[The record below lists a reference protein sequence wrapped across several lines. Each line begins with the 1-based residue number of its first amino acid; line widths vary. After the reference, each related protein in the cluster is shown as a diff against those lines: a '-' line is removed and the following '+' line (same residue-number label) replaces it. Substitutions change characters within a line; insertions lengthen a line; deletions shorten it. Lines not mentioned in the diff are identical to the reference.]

1 MRHPAGKPAAG
12 NYARPVRQLTSHD
25 IDRLRALN
33 RHRRNIRPLVAGQG
47 VTFLGD
53 AIAFVT
59 LPLFVLSLTGRG
71 LELGLTA
78 AAETIPLLL
87 FGFMAGVIVDRAP
100 IRVLL
105 IGADLVRVIAFA
117 VLGLA
122 VLAGAANVAL
132 VLAVAF
138 AGGVMTTFFEAAF
151 QALVVA
157 AVDREQ
163 LVAMNT
169 RLSFVRTIAFAAGP
183 AIGGLLA
190 TSQTGFALAF
200 LVNAFTFAASAVFVL
215 RVQFDPPPREESP
228 THFWRDLATGLV
240 HIRRDAYLRWST
252 VGVTF
257 TNLLFAPLEALLA
270 LFITERID
278 PPRLPF
284 MEAPLAVATTVGL
297 FYATQALLGALGVA
311 IAPRIV
317 RAIGLG
323 RSFLIGVATMGAG
336 FGLVVAMQTP
346 WAVLPAG
353 AAIAGVG
360 LVNVSVFTMRQQL
373 TAEEMLGRVSA
384 AGRTLAYLF
393 IPIGA
398 ATGGLLVDTVGLGP
412 VYTFG
417 SLGAIAL
424 ALVLTVTALGRGP
437 EPTPLTQPS

>member
-1 MRHPAGKPAAG
+1 M
-12 NYARPVRQLTSHD
+12 
-25 IDRLRALN
+25 N
-33 RHRRNIRPLVAGQG
+33 RHRRNVRPLVGGQG

-105 IGADLVRVIAFA
+105 IGADLLRVIAFT
-117 VLGLA
+117 VLGIA

-132 VLAVAF
+132 VVAVAF
-138 AGGVMTTFFEAAF
+138 AAGVMATFFEAAF
-151 QALVVA
+151 QSLVVA
-157 AVDREQ
+157 SVDREQ
-163 LVAMNT
+163 LVTMNT

-190 TSQTGFALAF
+190 TSQTGFGIAF
-200 LVNAFTFAASAVFVL
+200 LVNAGTFVASAVFVL
-215 RVQFDPPPREESP
+215 MVQFDPPPRQENP
-228 THFWRDLATGLV
+228 THFWKDLSTGLS
-240 HIRRDAYLRWST
+240 HIGRNLYLKWST

-270 LFITERID
+270 LFISERIA
-278 PPRLPF
+278 PPHLPF
-284 MEAPLAVATTVGL
+284 MDGPLAVETTVGL
-297 FYATQALLGALGVA
+297 FYATQALLGAAGVA
-311 IAPRIV
+311 AAPWIV
-317 RAIGLG
+317 RRLGLG
-323 RSFLIGVATMGAG
+323 RAFLLGITMMGAG

-346 WAVLPAG
+346 LAVLPAG
-353 AAIAGVG
+353 AAIGGVG
-360 LVNVSVFTMRQQL
+360 LVNVSVFTLRQQL

-398 ATGGLLVDTVGLGP
+398 AIGGVLVDEVGLTP
-412 VYTFG
+412 VYTVG
-417 SLGAIAL
+417 SLGAIGL
-424 ALVLTVTALGRGP
+424 AIVLAFTVLGRRNEP
-437 EPTPLTQPS
+437 EPVGQSA

>member
-1 MRHPAGKPAAG
+1 
-12 NYARPVRQLTSHD
+12 VRQLTSHD

-33 RHRRNIRPLVAGQG
+33 RHRRNVRPLVAGQG

-71 LELGLTA
+71 LDLGLTA

-105 IGADLVRVIAFA
+105 VGADMIRVVAFTT
-117 VLGLA
+117 LGLA
-122 VLAGAANVAL
+122 VLAGTATVPL

-138 AGGVMTTFFEAAF
+138 AGGVMATFFEAAF

-169 RLSFVRTIAFAAGP
+169 RLSFVRTVAFAAGP
-183 AIGGLLA
+183 AIGGILA

-200 LVNAFTFAASAVFVL
+200 MVNALTFAASAIFVM
-215 RVQFDPPPREESP
+215 RVRFDPPPRQQHP

-240 HIRRDAYLRWST
+240 HIRQNVYLRWST
-252 VGVTF
+252 VGVTV

-270 LFITERID
+270 LFVSERIA
-278 PPRLPF
+278 PPQLPF
-284 MEAPLAVATTVGL
+284 MEAPLAVETTVGL

-311 IAPRIV
+311 AAPRVV
-317 RAIGLG
+317 RMIGLG
-323 RSFLIGVATMGAG
+323 RSFLVGVAAMGAG
-336 FGLVVAMQTP
+336 FGLVVAIQTP

-360 LVNVSVFTMRQQL
+360 LVNVSVYTMRQQL

-398 ATGGLLVDTVGLGP
+398 ATGGALVDEIGLSP
-412 VYTFG
+412 VYAFG
-417 SLGAIAL
+417 SLGAVVLAVAL
-424 ALVLTVTALGRGP
+424 TATALGRGP
-437 EPTPLTQPS
+437 EPVPVTQST

>member
-1 MRHPAGKPAAG
+1 M
-12 NYARPVRQLTSHD
+12 RQLTSHD
-25 IDRLRALN
+25 IERLRALN
-33 RHRRNIRPLVAGQG
+33 RHRRNVRPLVAGQG

-53 AIAFVT
+53 YIAFVT
-59 LPLFVLSLTGRG
+59 LPLFVLSLTGKG
-71 LELGLTA
+71 IDLGLTA

-87 FGFMAGVIVDRAP
+87 FGFMAGVMVDRAP

-105 IGADLVRVIAFA
+105 VGADMIRVVAFT
-117 VLGLA
+117 VLGLS
-122 VLAGAANVAL
+122 VLAGAASVPL

-138 AGGVMTTFFEAAF
+138 AGGVMATFFEAAF

-163 LVAMNT
+163 LVTMNT
-169 RLSFVRTIAFAAGP
+169 RLSFVRTTAFAVGP

-200 LVNAFTFAASAVFVL
+200 MVNALTFAASALFVM
-215 RVQFDPPPREESP
+215 RVQFDPPPREDHP
-228 THFWRDLATGLV
+228 TEFWRDLATGFV
-240 HIRRDAYLRWST
+240 HIRNDVHLKWST
-252 VGVTF
+252 VGVTV

-270 LFITERID
+270 LFVSERIA

-284 MEAPLAVATTVGL
+284 MDAPLAIETTVGL
-297 FYATQALLGALGVA
+297 FYATQALLGSLGVA
-311 IAPRIV
+311 AAPRVV
-317 RAIGLG
+317 RRIGLG
-323 RSFLIGVATMGAG
+323 RSFLLGVAAMGAG
-336 FGLVVAMQTP
+336 FGLVVAIQTP

-360 LVNVSVFTMRQQL
+360 LVNVSVYTMRQQL

-398 ATGGLLVDTVGLGP
+398 ATGGALVDEIGLSP

-417 SLGAIAL
+417 AVGAIVL
-424 ALVLTVTALGRGP
+424 AVLLAVTVLGRGP
-437 EPTPLTQPS
+437 DPVPVSQSA